1 MSNFIYKSYV
11 QEIRISFFFAIC
23 NFTFT
28 AVFIILEADLLLL
41 SPTIKYEGMWWMLKI
56 DGRLHHTIYLHSL

>member
-11 QEIRISFFFAIC
+11 QEIRISFFFFAIC

-28 AVFIILEADLLLL
+28 AVCILEADLLLL

-56 DGRLHHTIYLHSL
+56 DARLNRTIYLHSL